1 MAAASSSRRPSCS
14 AEIFLRHRSVCRTP
28 PGLPIVFRFVSQ
40 PLGISKVSSSRIRD
54 SFSRVLARG
63 PGAKERDKSSSQQER
78 EAAAAAEEEEAA
90 AAAVQGDVYDD
101 EEEVEIS
108 WIQEKVEDVVLVT
121 SQAMERVPGP
131 RVGDGQLPWLVAVP
145 LGYLG
150 ITFVIA
156 VVRSWR
162 KFNSSKE
169 RRKRQIG
176 NNAYFCEALGE
187 YLPEKREQLDHKK
200 LQALANKCN
209 FSLNDALRKYIR
221 YALNERAFN
230 PVLVADLI
238 HLRKVSNLTDAEV
251 AEVLNDVSRRIVKA
265 KGPVVMNLQGFTEK
279 GIKRKAAV
287 QALFTKL
294 LYLSEMDEFVL
305 SSSRT
310 ALAIKSIFG
319 VTDEDANS
327 LHIESL
333 SEPSDVESLERMVS
347 SEDEESETDDIS
359 SEGSSRREVETD

>member
-1 MAAASSSRRPSCS
+1 VNSADSGGASGMATMAVPMHTCSAAASTVLGS
-14 AEIFLRHRSVCRTP
+14 LRSTP
-28 PGLPIVFRFVSQ
+28 PVVCSTSASSSSSPSSSSLGYKKSVSGFSFSLGFVSQ

-54 SFSRVLARG
+54 SFPRVLARA
-63 PGAKERDKSSSQQER
+63 PGAKERDKSSSQER
-78 EAAAAAEEEEAA
+78 EAAALAEEEAA

-200 LQALANKCN
+200 LQALA
-209 FSLNDALRKYIR
+209 I
-221 YALNERAFN
+221 
-230 PVLVADLI
+230 
-238 HLRKVSNLTDAEV
+238 KVS
-251 AEVLNDVSRRIVKA
+251 
-265 KGPVVMNLQGFTEK
+265 
-279 GIKRKAAV
+279 
-287 QALFTKL
+287 L
-294 LYLSEMDEFVL
+294 LSMLSHKPSSWMTCCNCKSFFVL
-305 SSSRT
+305 SFSIYCFLKHGISASSPGLLT
-310 ALAIKSIFG
+310 MYMLAIVSQLANVMDLELRATFPHRNISLFFG
-319 VTDEDANS
+319 M
-327 LHIESL
+327 
-333 SEPSDVESLERMVS
+333 PM
-347 SEDEESETDDIS
+347 
-359 SEGSSRREVETD
+359 

>member
-1 MAAASSSRRPSCS
+1 MATMAVPMHTCSAAASTVLGSLCN
-14 AEIFLRHRSVCRTP
+14 TP
-28 PGLPIVFRFVSQ
+28 PVVCSISACSSTSSSSLGYKKSVSGFSFSLGFVSQ

-54 SFSRVLARG
+54 SFPRVLARA
-63 PGAKERDKSSSQQER
+63 PGAKERDKSSSQQR
-78 EAAAAAEEEEAA
+78 EAAAAAKEEA

-101 EEEVEIS
+101 EEEEEVEIS

-294 LYLSEMDEFVL
+294 LYLSE
-305 SSSRT
+305 
-310 ALAIKSIFG
+310 
-319 VTDEDANS
+319 
-327 LHIESL
+327 
-333 SEPSDVESLERMVS
+333 
-347 SEDEESETDDIS
+347 
-359 SEGSSRREVETD
+359 

>member
-1 MAAASSSRRPSCS
+1 MATMAVTMHTCSAAASTILGSLRSTSPVVCSISACSSPPSS
-14 AEIFLRHRSVCRTP
+14 SLGYKKSVS
-28 PGLPIVFRFVSQ
+28 GFSFSLGFVSQ

-54 SFSRVLARG
+54 SFPRVLARA
-63 PGAKERDKSSSQQER
+63 PGAKERDKSSSQER
-78 EAAAAAEEEEAA
+78 EAAEEEAA

-187 YLPEKREQLDHKK
+187 YLPEKREQLDHKN
-200 LQALANKCN
+200 LQALANKVSLLSMLSHKPSSWMTCCN
-209 FSLNDALRKYIR
+209 CKSF
-221 YALNERAFN
+221 
-230 PVLVADLI
+230 
-238 HLRKVSNLTDAEV
+238 
-251 AEVLNDVSRRIVKA
+251 
-265 KGPVVMNLQGFTEK
+265 
-279 GIKRKAAV
+279 
-287 QALFTKL
+287 
-294 LYLSEMDEFVL
+294 FVL
-305 SSSRT
+305 SFSIYCFLKRGISASSPGLLT
-310 ALAIKSIFG
+310 MYMLAIVSQLANVMDLELQASFSHRNISLFFG
-319 VTDEDANS
+319 M
-327 LHIESL
+327 
-333 SEPSDVESLERMVS
+333 PM
-347 SEDEESETDDIS
+347 
-359 SEGSSRREVETD
+359 